1 MTWCY
6 VPFSST
12 FVGSDTFTYQV
23 TDPDGN
29 VSQPGVVS
37 IEVFEIK

>member
-6 VPFSST
+6 VPSSST
-12 FVGSDTFTYQV
+12 FVGSDVLTYDV

-29 VSQPGVVS
+29 VSNAAAIN
-37 IEVFEIK
+37 IEIFEK

>member
-12 FVGSDTFTYQV
+12 FVGVDSFTYDV

-29 VSQPGVVS
+29 VSNAAS
-37 IEVFEIK
+37 IVIEIYEK